1 MKVKREG
8 CFETNSSSTH
18 AICIPTKQVYTPQH
32 IYFGTGNFGW
42 SAEEACPEDYLY
54 TAILC
59 VYGHD
64 EDQLQERLQHL
75 KDVLNK
81 HGISYTFSKPEW
93 STAYRG
99 RYLTNGSIDH
109 SEDLTDLVVDL
120 LRDED
125 LLLRYLSGAEIQTGN
140 DNSCD
145 EPAYDLYDKRK
156 AEGWDCY
163 WKGN

>member
-1 MKVKREG
+1 MQVKREG

-18 AICIPTKQVYTPQH
+18 AICIPTEQAYMPSH
-32 IYFGTGNFGW
+32 IHFGIDNFGW
-42 SAEEACPEDYLY
+42 SAEEASPETYLY

-59 VYGHD
+59 VYGQD
-64 EDQLQERLQHL
+64 EDELQERLKCL
-75 KDVLNK
+75 KDILNK

-93 STAYRG
+93 STGRC

-109 SEDLTDLVVDL
+109 SEEVTDLVVDL

-140 DNSCD
+140 DNSFD
-145 EPAYDLYDKRK
+145 EPADDLYDKRLH
-156 AEGWDCY
+156 EGWTCY

>member
-1 MKVKREG
+1 MLVKREG

-18 AICIPTKQVYTPQH
+18 AICIPAKQVCTPQH
-32 IYFGTGNFGW
+32 ISFGIENFGW
-42 SAEEACPEDYLY
+42 SEEEACPENYLY

-64 EDQLQERLQHL
+64 EDELQERLQRL
-75 KDVLNK
+75 KDVLNN
-81 HGISYTFSKPEW
+81 HRISYAFSKPRW
-93 STAYRG
+93 STGRHQ
-99 RYLTNGSIDH
+99 RYLLNGSIDH

-140 DNSCD
+140 DNSYD
-145 EPAYDLYDKRK
+145 EPASDLYDKRLE
-156 AEGWDCY
+156 EGWDCY